1 VEMVK
6 DKYIVGILIGFL
18 LPFLGFIG
26 FYEWKFSFI
35 SIKEFISILGQQ
47 KSVLSAMISVSLVLN
62 GAALTLFF
70 NKEKDNI
77 AKGIF
82 IATIIYAIISL
93 SVKWFL

>member
-1 VEMVK
+1 MVK

>member
-1 VEMVK
+1 MVK

-18 LPFLGFIG
+18 LPFFGFIG

-35 SIKEFISILGQQ
+35 SIKEFISILGHQ

-70 NKEKDNI
+70 NKQKDNI

-82 IATIIYAIISL
+82 IATIVYAIISL

>member
-1 VEMVK
+1 MVK

-82 IATIIYAIISL
+82 IATIVYAIISL
-93 SVKWFL
+93 SFEWCL

>member
-1 VEMVK
+1 MVK
-6 DKYIVGILIGFL
+6 DKYIVGILIGLF

-26 FYEWKFSFI
+26 FYFWKFSAFHL
-35 SIKEFISILGQQ
+35 KEFFFLIIHN

-62 GAALTLFF
+62 GAAVMLFF

-82 IATIIYAIISL
+82 FTTIAYAIVSL
-93 SVKWFL
+93 SIKWFF

>member
-1 VEMVK
+1 MVK
-6 DKYIVGILIGFL
+6 DKYIVGIPIGFL

-82 IATIIYAIISL
+82 IATIVYAIISL

>member
-1 VEMVK
+1 MEMVK
-6 DKYIVGILIGFL
+6 DKYIVGIIIGLL

-26 FYEWKFSFI
+26 FYQWKFSFI
-35 SIKEFISILGQQ
+35 PVKEFVVLLSQQ

-62 GAALTLFF
+62 GAALTFFF
-70 NKEKDNI
+70 NKEKDNV

-82 IATIIYAIISL
+82 ITTLVYAIVAL

>member
-1 VEMVK
+1 MVK

-70 NKEKDNI
+70 NKQKDNI

-82 IATIIYAIISL
+82 IATIVYAIISL

>member
-1 VEMVK
+1 MIK
-6 DKYIVGILIGFL
+6 DKYIVGMLIGFL
-18 LPFLGFIG
+18 LPFLGFMG

-35 SIKEFISILGQQ
+35 SIKQFMSMLTQE

-62 GAALTLFF
+62 GAALTFFF
-70 NKEKDNI
+70 NKQKDNI

-82 IATIIYAIISL
+82 ITTIVYAIVSL

>member
-6 DKYIVGILIGFL
+6 DKYIVGIIVGLL

-26 FYEWKFSFI
+26 FYKWRFDFI
-35 SIKEFISILGQQ
+35 PVNEFFVLLGQQ

-62 GAALTLFF
+62 GAALTFFF
-70 NKEKDNI
+70 NKEKDKV

-82 IATIIYAIISL
+82 ITTIVYAIVAL

>member
-1 VEMVK
+1 MVK

-62 GAALTLFF
+62 GAALTLSF

-82 IATIIYAIISL
+82 IATIVYAIISL

>member
-1 VEMVK
+1 MVK

-62 GAALTLFF
+62 GAALTMFF

-82 IATIIYAIISL
+82 IATIVYAIISL

>member
-1 VEMVK
+1 MVK
-6 DKYIVGILIGFL
+6 DKHIVGILIGLF

-26 FYEWKFSFI
+26 FYYWKFSI
-35 SIKEFISILGQQ
+35 YPLQEFFSKIIQH

-62 GAALTLFF
+62 GAALMFFF

-82 IATIIYAIISL
+82 FTTLVYALFSL
-93 SVKWFL
+93 AIKWFL